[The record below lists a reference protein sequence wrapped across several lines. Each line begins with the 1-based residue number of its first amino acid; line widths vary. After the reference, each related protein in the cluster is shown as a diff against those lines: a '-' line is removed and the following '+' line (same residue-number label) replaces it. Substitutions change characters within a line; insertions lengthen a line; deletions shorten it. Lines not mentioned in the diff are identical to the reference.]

1 MANGHAGAPLGNQNA
16 SKYKDEYPEA
26 MIAWFR
32 STAEDGLTYPTF
44 EGFADSIGVLSET
57 LRGWR
62 DNNDC
67 FRSAYARCLD
77 IQRRLILQRAL
88 DRTYDSNFAKFVAT
102 NNLGMVEASA
112 LTVQGDKDKPLEI
125 KIEIEG

>member
-1 MANGHAGAPLGNQNA
+1 MANGHAGAPFDNQNA

-32 STAEDGLTYPTF
+32 ATAEDGLTYPTF
-44 EGFADSIGVLSET
+44 EGFADSIGVLTAT
-57 LRGWR
+57 LRNWR
-62 DNNDC
+62 EHDC
-67 FRSAYARCLD
+67 FDLAYARCLD

-102 NNLGMVEASA
+102 NNLGMIEQSA
-112 LTVQGDKDKPLEI
+112 VTVQGDAEKPLSVEI
-125 KIEIEG
+125 SIRD